1 MGSSY
6 LLSLENVTKSYVVG
20 GFYSRRVINAVEEVS
35 FKLPQEPIVTALVGE
50 SGSGKTTI
58 ARIILGLI
66 KPTSGK
72 VLYKGRD
79 VFEILKEN
87 SLWYRK
93 EVQAIFQD
101 PYEVYNPFYR
111 VDRVLK
117 VAIKKFNL
125 AQDEREATELINQAL
140 EAVGLRPQDVLG
152 RYPHQLSGGERQ
164 RLMLARAFL
173 IKPRLIVADEPVS
186 MIDVSLKAIFLEHLK
201 LFKEKF
207 GISCIYITH
216 DLNTANY
223 VADNVVVLNYGRVV
237 EIGEMSTIVNKPL
250 HPYTALLINSILLP
264 DPKARSSA
272 RSSFRVS
279 ESTLRELRPRVGCV
293 YQQRCPKAMDKC
305 FKERPPLVEVQ
316 KDHFV
321 ACFLYQ

>member
-6 LLSLENVTKSYVVG
+6 LLALENVTKSYVVG

-117 VAIKKFNL
+117 VAIKKFKL

-223 VADNVVVLNYGRVV
+223 VADNAVVLNYGRVV
-237 EIGEMSTIVNKPL
+237 EIGEMSTIVNEPL

-293 YQQRCPKAMDKC
+293 YQHRCPKAMNKC

-316 KDHFV
+316 KGHFV